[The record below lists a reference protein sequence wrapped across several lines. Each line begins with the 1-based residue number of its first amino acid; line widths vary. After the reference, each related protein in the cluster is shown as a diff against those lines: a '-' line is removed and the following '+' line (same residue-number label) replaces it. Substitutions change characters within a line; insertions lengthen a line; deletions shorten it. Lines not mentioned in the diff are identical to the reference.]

1 MADLLGAALINK
13 YVKDTNNN
21 QLNTFKS
28 RKQKK
33 REDNIVED
41 ASIIVLLWSII
52 TWIVY
57 IVLGLIWWVATIIIA
72 TRCNPNDKVGYAI
85 LAGLFPGVY
94 FAQWAVKKLMMNQE
108 GYCVGI

>member
-1 MADLLGAALINK
+1 MADFLGAALINK
-13 YVKDTNNN
+13 YVKDMNNN
-21 QLNTFKS
+21 DQLNTFKS

-33 REDNIVED
+33 RKEEASTIV
-41 ASIIVLLWSII
+41 VLLSII

-72 TRCNPNDKVGYAI
+72 TKCNPNDKVGYAI

-108 GYCVGI
+108 GYCVGL